1 MCPRGYSSVLYGII
15 SSIWM
20 RTRIKPVPEVS
31 YAQTPATKLRCQKHH
46 FKHSTE
52 KKCKPPFSVGY
63 VIKLMTGAGA
73 EGIQNNSNH
82 WHNDNTKQNRLA

>member
-1 MCPRGYSSVLYGII
+1 MLYGII

-73 EGIQNNSNH
+73 EGPLCEFLTEIHLSFFM
-82 WHNDNTKQNRLA
+82 LG